1 MIQFILN
8 NQTIKTS
15 LPAGSTVL
23 DFVRYHKRL
32 MGIKIGCREGDC
44 GACAILVGSFEDL
57 PALPAGQAGGRQG
70 KKLVYRSMTSCLMP
84 LGNAH
89 GKHIVTV
96 EGINGKEL
104 SPVQQAMVDTN
115 GTQCG
120 FCTLGFVMSLTG
132 FVINERTS
140 NYNDAI
146 RSIDGNICRC
156 TGYKSI
162 ERAAKILSDK
172 LAEKPGTNTTEWLV
186 KNNFIPG
193 YFLNIKER
201 LSQLRVD
208 SKNQI
213 PETNGKLILGG
224 GTDLI
229 VQQLSMVKK
238 STTNHLFDNENLK
251 GINLD
256 GNNCIIGAS
265 VTVTEFAESTIIQN
279 IFPYL
284 EKYIKLISSTP
295 IRNMATMAGN
305 LVNASPIGD
314 MTIFFLAL
322 NAEIV
327 LSNGTNRRTI
337 FLKDFYQGY
346 KQLDKENNEFIEK
359 IIFNKPSPG
368 AVFNFEKVCKRTW
381 LDIAS
386 VNSASLIELNND
398 STIKDIHLSAGGVA
412 PYPKYL
418 TNTVTFLKDKKID
431 PATLHEAFKIM
442 NDEIA
447 PISDAR
453 GTKEYKRLLLRQLF
467 IAHINEASKN
477 KELIKQVL
485 LSPKSP
491 KGDFGTPLFESS

>member
-8 NQTIKTS
+8 DQTIKTS

-32 MGIKIGCREGDC
+32 MGTKIGCREGDC
-44 GACAILVGSFEDL
+44 GACTILVGSFEDL
-57 PALPAGQAGGRQG
+57 PGGKQ
-70 KKLVYRSMTSCLMP
+70 KMKLVYRSMTSCLMP
-84 LGNAH
+84 LGNAR

-96 EGINGKEL
+96 EGINEKNL

-132 FVINERTS
+132 FILNQNGS
-140 NYNDAI
+140 SYNDAI
-146 RSIDGNICRC
+146 KSIDGNICRC

-172 LAEKPGTNTTEWLV
+172 LSGKPGNDTTAWLV

-193 YFLNIKER
+193 YFMEIKER
-201 LSQLRVD
+201 LLQLRTD
-208 SKNQI
+208 SEN
-213 PETNGKLILGG
+213 PDPGANGKLILGG

-229 VQQLSMVKK
+229 VQKHSQVKK
-238 STTNHLFDNENLK
+238 SATTHFFDNENLK
-251 GINLD
+251 GITLEVNK
-256 GNNCIIGAS
+256 CIMGAS
-265 VTVTEFAESTIIQN
+265 VTVTEFAESLVIQN
-279 IFPYL
+279 IFPDL

-322 NAEIV
+322 NAEII
-327 LSNGTNRRTI
+327 LSNGESRRTI
-337 FLKDFYQGY
+337 FLKNFYKGY
-346 KQLDKENNEFIEK
+346 KQLDKEDNEFIEK
-359 IIFNKPSPG
+359 IIFTKPSPD

-386 VNSASLIELNND
+386 VNSACLIELNKER
-398 STIKDIHLSAGGVA
+398 TIKEIHLSAGGVA
-412 PYPKYL
+412 PFPKYL
-418 TNTVTFLKDKKID
+418 VNTVSFLKNKKID
-431 PATLHEAFKIM
+431 PDIVQQAIQIM

-467 IAHINEASKN
+467 IAHINEVTNN
-477 KELIKQVL
+477 KELVKQAL
-485 LSPKSP
+485 LSP
-491 KGDFGTPLFESS
+491 